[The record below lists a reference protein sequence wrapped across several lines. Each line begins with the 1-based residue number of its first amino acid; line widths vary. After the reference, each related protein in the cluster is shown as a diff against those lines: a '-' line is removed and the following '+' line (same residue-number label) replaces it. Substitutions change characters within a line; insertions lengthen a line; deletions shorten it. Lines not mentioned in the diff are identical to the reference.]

1 MPEAIA
7 LFGELV
13 NAVYR
18 GSRLTQIQ
26 NPTQV
31 GSMQKLGGCVGAEWE
46 NRLSDRD
53 YQSAERS
60 AERAILPQIQ
70 PHRIASPHN
79 LSDGGTQRHRV

>member
-1 MPEAIA
+1 MPKAIA
-7 LFGELV
+7 FFGELV

-31 GSMQKLGGCVGAEWE
+31 GGMQKLGGCVGAEWE

-53 YQSAERS
+53 YQRAK
-60 AERAILPQIQ
+60 RAILPQI
-70 PHRIASPHN
+70 
-79 LSDGGTQRHRV
+79 